1 MKISD
6 FIKKYTIYSEDN
18 PEIDQ
23 LVTDAA
29 ESEIR
34 TCLFCGKPFVAR
46 GRNCTR
52 MKYCTRLHYINCQ
65 ICGNRYYITKSDI
78 QSNKINETCSVECG
92 RILKDHT
99 IKVRYGVDN
108 PSQSEEI
115 QQRKRD
121 NLHEKYTEEEIKV
134 IKQQRVEKAQATMM
148 ERYGGNS
155 PLTSPVIRAKIE
167 QTNLE
172 RYGNV
177 NVSRNSEIRKKL
189 SQKLQSEE
197 VRNKCIQT
205 NRQNYGT
212 DYPSQRE
219 DVKDKMKSTCL
230 EKYGYEW
237 ASQSP
242 EIQQKVIET
251 NLARYGVAY
260 SSQNEEIKEK
270 VLKTNLAKYGVKHAS
285 MLPSTIEQALKTRTE
300 TNLEKYGKSST
311 FAVPELREKMQETN
325 LKRYGKAHYVQ
336 TEEFQ
341 QKSKSTCLERYG
353 KPSYSQTK
361 EAKQRYYDTC
371 MQKYGVSNPSMLP
384 ESHRK
389 ASYARTKIIA
399 SDGTKLDSSYE
410 LLFYE
415 FCLSLG
421 LTVETQI
428 PIQFEYKGETRTTLI
443 DFRVNGM
450 LFETKGSHLLQGCF
464 DHVVPVPIDKKLEV
478 YRQNHVIIVTDLN
491 DFTEELFKDSNGL
504 KYDDASL
511 IGVDIEL
518 FTDDVRFPYRNDRP
532 KCFYDVRVNHRKSAY
547 EAFYDREIRWK
558 MIMNRIQYVG
568 GFIDNHKILYALNV
582 TKTCKQPSWFSKSYA
597 KYLINK
603 YITSDIIVDPF
614 AGWGMRCDASIALN
628 KQYIG
633 IDANPEVV
641 KWHKEHN
648 RPIGIG
654 DARTF
659 KYQGKCSVFIC
670 PPYQDVETYFEGQD
684 TDTTQCEWLKIV
696 MQNVP
701 NASEYLMVCKTVDD
715 GWDQYIVEEKI
726 NKSHFGI
733 NKEYV
738 LKIPAEQYDNI
749 IK

>member
-1 MKISD
+1 MKISE
-6 FIKKYTIYSEDN
+6 FIKKYTIYSEDD

-34 TCLFCGKPFVAR
+34 TCLFCGKSFVAR

-52 MKYCTRLHYINCQ
+52 MKYCTRLHYVNCQ
-65 ICGNRYYITKSDI
+65 ICGNRYYITKSDM
-78 QSNKINETCSVECG
+78 QSNKIKETCSVECG
-92 RILKDHT
+92 RILKDRT
-99 IKVRYGVDN
+99 IKIRYGVDN
-108 PSQSEEI
+108 LSQSEEI

-121 NLHEKYTEEEIKV
+121 NLKEKYTEEEIKV
-134 IKQQRVEKAQATMM
+134 MKQQRVEKAQATML

-242 EIQQKVIET
+242 EIQQKV
-251 NLARYGVAY
+251 
-260 SSQNEEIKEK
+260 
-270 VLKTNLAKYGVKHAS
+270 
-285 MLPSTIEQALKTRTE
+285 
-300 TNLEKYGKSST
+300 
-311 FAVPELREKMQETN
+311 
-325 LKRYGKAHYVQ
+325 
-336 TEEFQ
+336 
-341 QKSKSTCLERYG
+341 KSTCLERYG

-371 MQKYGVSNPSMLP
+371 MQKYGVPSPAMLP
-384 ESHRK
+384 ETHRK

-410 LLFYE
+410 LIFYE

-421 LTVETQI
+421 LTIETQI
-428 PIQFEYKGETRTTLI
+428 PIQFEYKGETHTTLI

-464 DHVVPVPIDKKLEV
+464 DHVVPIPIDKKLEI

-504 KYDDASL
+504 KYDNAPL

-568 GFIDNHKILYALNV
+568 GFIDSHKILYALNV
-582 TKTCKQPSWFSKSYA
+582 TKMCKQPSWFSKSYA
-597 KYLINK
+597 EYLIKK

-641 KWHKEHN
+641 QWHKEHN
-648 RPIGIG
+648 RPIELG

-684 TDTTQCEWLKIV
+684 TNTTQCEWLKIV

-701 NASEYLMVCKTVDD
+701 NASEYLMVCKTVDN
-715 GWDQYIVEEKI
+715 GWDQYIVEEKV

-738 LKIPAEQYDNI
+738 LKIPGQQ
-749 IK
+749 

>member
-23 LVTDAA
+23 LVADAA

-34 TCLFCGKPFVAR
+34 ICLFCGKPFVAR

-65 ICGNRYYITKSDI
+65 ICGNRYYITKSDM
-78 QSNKINETCSVECG
+78 QSNKIKETCSVECG
-92 RILKDHT
+92 RALKDRT

-108 PSQSEEI
+108 LSQSEEI

-121 NLHEKYTEEEIKV
+121 NLKEKYTEEEIKV
-134 IKQQRVEKAQATMM
+134 MKQQRVEKAQATML

-177 NVSRNSEIRKKL
+177 NAAKNSEIGNKI

-197 VRNKCIQT
+197 VRNKRIQT
-205 NRQNYGT
+205 SRQNYGT
-212 DYPSQRE
+212 EYPSQSE
-219 DVKDKMKSTCL
+219 EVKDKMKSTCL
-230 EKYGYEW
+230 DKYGYEW

-242 EIQQKVIET
+242 EIQQK
-251 NLARYGVAY
+251 A
-260 SSQNEEIKEK
+260 
-270 VLKTNLAKYGVKHAS
+270 
-285 MLPSTIEQALKTRTE
+285 
-300 TNLEKYGKSST
+300 
-311 FAVPELREKMQETN
+311 
-325 LKRYGKAHYVQ
+325 
-336 TEEFQ
+336 
-341 QKSKSTCLERYG
+341 KSTCLERYG

-371 MQKYGVSNPSMLP
+371 MQKYGVPSPAMLP
-384 ESHRK
+384 ETHRK

-410 LLFYE
+410 LIFYE

-428 PIQFEYKGETRTTLI
+428 PIQFEYKGETHTTLI

-464 DHVVPVPIDKKLEV
+464 DHVVPVPIDKKLEI

-504 KYDDASL
+504 KYDDAPL

-518 FTDDVRFPYRNDRP
+518 FTDEVRFPYRNDRP

-582 TKTCKQPSWFSKSYA
+582 TKTCKQPSWFSKTYA
-597 KYLINK
+597 EYLIKK
-603 YITSDIIVDPF
+603 YITSDTIVDPF

-628 KQYIG
+628 KQYVG

-641 KWHKEHN
+641 QWHKEHN
-648 RPIGIG
+648 RPIELG

-659 KYQGKCSVFIC
+659 KYLGKCSVFIC

-701 NASEYLMVCKTVDD
+701 NASEYLMVCKTVDS

-738 LKIPAEQYDNI
+738 LKIPAEQYDSI

>member
-1 MKISD
+1 
-6 FIKKYTIYSEDN
+6 
-18 PEIDQ
+18 
-23 LVTDAA
+23 
-29 ESEIR
+29 
-34 TCLFCGKPFVAR
+34 
-46 GRNCTR
+46 
-52 MKYCTRLHYINCQ
+52 
-65 ICGNRYYITKSDI
+65 
-78 QSNKINETCSVECG
+78 
-92 RILKDHT
+92 
-99 IKVRYGVDN
+99 
-108 PSQSEEI
+108 
-115 QQRKRD
+115 
-121 NLHEKYTEEEIKV
+121 
-134 IKQQRVEKAQATMM
+134 
-148 ERYGGNS
+148 
-155 PLTSPVIRAKIE
+155 
-167 QTNLE
+167 
-172 RYGNV
+172 
-177 NVSRNSEIRKKL
+177 
-189 SQKLQSEE
+189 
-197 VRNKCIQT
+197 
-205 NRQNYGT
+205 
-212 DYPSQRE
+212 
-219 DVKDKMKSTCL
+219 MKSTCL
-230 EKYGYEW
+230 DKYGYEW
-237 ASQSP
+237 ASQSS
-242 EIQQKVIET
+242 EIQQK
-251 NLARYGVAY
+251 A
-260 SSQNEEIKEK
+260 
-270 VLKTNLAKYGVKHAS
+270 
-285 MLPSTIEQALKTRTE
+285 
-300 TNLEKYGKSST
+300 
-311 FAVPELREKMQETN
+311 
-325 LKRYGKAHYVQ
+325 
-336 TEEFQ
+336 
-341 QKSKSTCLERYG
+341 KSTCLERYG

-384 ESHRK
+384 ETHRK

-410 LLFYE
+410 LIFYE

-428 PIQFEYKGETRTTLI
+428 PIQFEYKGETHTTLI
-443 DFRVNGM
+443 DFKVNGM

-464 DHVVPVPIDKKLEV
+464 DHVVPVPIDKKLEI

-504 KYDDASL
+504 KYDDTPL

-532 KCFYDVRVNHRKSAY
+532 KCFYDVSVNHQKSAY

-597 KYLINK
+597 EYLIKK

-614 AGWGMRCDASIALN
+614 AGWGMRCDASLALN

-641 KWHKEHN
+641 EWHKEHN
-648 RPIGIG
+648 RPIELG

-659 KYQGKCSVFIC
+659 KYSGKCSVFIC
-670 PPYQDVETYFEGQD
+670 PPYQDVETYFDGQD

-738 LKIPAEQYDNI
+738 LKIPAEQYNEI
-749 IK
+749 RLF

>member
-23 LVTDAA
+23 LVADAA

-34 TCLFCGKPFVAR
+34 ICLFCGKPFVAR

-65 ICGNRYYITKSDI
+65 ICGNRYYITKSDM
-78 QSNKINETCSVECG
+78 QSNKIKETCSVECG
-92 RILKDHT
+92 RALKDRT

-108 PSQSEEI
+108 LSQSEEI

-121 NLHEKYTEEEIKV
+121 NLKEKYTEEEIKV
-134 IKQQRVEKAQATMM
+134 MKQQRVEKAQATML

-177 NVSRNSEIRKKL
+177 NAAKNSEIGNKI

-197 VRNKCIQT
+197 VRNKRIQT
-205 NRQNYGT
+205 SRQNYGT
-212 DYPSQRE
+212 EYPSQSE
-219 DVKDKMKSTCL
+219 EVKDKMKSTCL
-230 EKYGYEW
+230 DKYGYEW

-242 EIQQKVIET
+242 EIQQK
-251 NLARYGVAY
+251 A
-260 SSQNEEIKEK
+260 
-270 VLKTNLAKYGVKHAS
+270 
-285 MLPSTIEQALKTRTE
+285 
-300 TNLEKYGKSST
+300 
-311 FAVPELREKMQETN
+311 
-325 LKRYGKAHYVQ
+325 
-336 TEEFQ
+336 
-341 QKSKSTCLERYG
+341 KSTCLERYG

-371 MQKYGVSNPSMLP
+371 MQKYGVPSPAMLP
-384 ESHRK
+384 ETHRK

-410 LLFYE
+410 LIFYE

-428 PIQFEYKGETRTTLI
+428 PIQFEYKGETHTTLI

-464 DHVVPVPIDKKLEV
+464 DHVVPVPIDKKLEI

-504 KYDDASL
+504 RYDDAPL

-532 KCFYDVRVNHRKSAY
+532 RCFYDVRVNHRKSAY

-597 KYLINK
+597 EYLIKK
-603 YITSDIIVDPF
+603 YINSDIIVDSF

-641 KWHKEHN
+641 EWHKEHD
-648 RPIGIG
+648 RPIELG
-654 DARTF
+654 DAHTF
-659 KYQGKCSVFIC
+659 KYPEKCSVFIC
-670 PPYQDVETYFEGQD
+670 PPYQDVETYFENQD

-738 LKIPAEQYDNI
+738 LKIPAEQYDSI